1 MNSVYIKKR
10 EKKKKPRR
18 AIPSL
23 RFLLPIFREE
33 IGFVAWFV
41 IGVILCSLELAL
53 LYVCMIGLK
62 KICVKLGADPSDPFG
77 TLDVVL
83 DKIWVVPV

>member
-1 MNSVYIKKR
+1 M
-10 EKKKKPRR
+10 
-18 AIPSL
+18 
-23 RFLLPIFREE
+23 
-33 IGFVAWFV
+33 AWFV
-41 IGVILCSLELAL
+41 IGVILCGLELAL
-53 LYVCMIGLK
+53 LYACMIGLK